1 MTTGTR
7 AIDELAVL
15 LRPPVTAIR
24 RTLPEILTGLA
35 VLVSAL
41 AVFALVGA
49 IYDDVRISGNRA
61 VATAEVLEGSN
72 FARTLVRFT
81 DAESRETQVPEL
93 GVFYPAGLQAGQFVE
108 VEYDRSNPDV
118 VRVAG
123 RSALGGVLP
132 LGLGVLGTWVVLGP
146 LVLWL
151 RRRRA
156 AEVDQD
162 TA

>member
-15 LRPPVTAIR
+15 VRPPVTAIR

-35 VLVSAL
+35 VLITAL
-41 AVFALVGA
+41 AAFAIVGA
-49 IYDDVRISGNRA
+49 VYDDIRISGNRA
-61 VATAEVLEGSN
+61 VATAEVLDGSN

-81 DAESRETQVPEL
+81 IAENGETQVPEL
-93 GVFYPAGLQAGQFVE
+93 GVFYPQGLEPGQFIE
-108 VEYDRSNPDV
+108 VEYDRTKPDV

-146 LVLWL
+146 LALWL

-156 AEVDQD
+156 A
-162 TA
+162 A